1 MRFFIFTF
9 IFLLIVSCAT
19 TPNKEFALQDLA
31 YQNEIKSIQ
40 KDLAN
45 GEFLLKRF
53 DYKNSGRYYLKA
65 IGASQKINYNRGIVA
80 GLNNLGVLTLR
91 TNPEQA
97 LGYFK
102 KALSKCQYSQD
113 KSDCYNNIGFY
124 YLTLKDNQA
133 LDYFEKALKLNKDSE
148 KKYRI
153 LNNIGLYYFNEGQNP
168 KARKLF
174 QKVIKASEKKHYYQL
189 QCKSL
194 LNLGDTFLQ
203 EDKSKAKEYYKSSLD
218 TAHFWEYDLG
228 MLEALKK
235 IISVIGDR
243 HDQSDLYLYYKALAN
258 LHKKFHLEEE
268 YKKDLSILKKIKK

>member
-1 MRFFIFTF
+1 MRFFIYSF

-31 YQNEIKSIQ
+31 YQNEIKIIK

-45 GEFLLKRF
+45 AEFSLRKF
-53 DYKNSGRYYLKA
+53 DYKNSGRFYLKA
-65 IGASQKINYNRGIVA
+65 IDASQKINYNSGIVA

-91 TNPEQA
+91 TNSEQA
-97 LGYFK
+97 LVYFK
-102 KALSKCQYSQD
+102 KALSKCEYSQD
-113 KSDCYNNIGFY
+113 RSDCYNNIGFY
-124 YLTLKDNQA
+124 YLTLKDKQA
-133 LDYFEKALKLNKDSE
+133 LDYFEKALKLNKNSE
-148 KKYRI
+148 KKYHI
-153 LNNIGLYYFNEGQNP
+153 LNNIGLYYFNRGQSS

-174 QKVIKASEKKHYYQL
+174 QKVIKTSEKKHYYQL

-203 EDKSKAKEYYKSSLD
+203 EDKNGAEEYYKSSLD
-218 TAHFWEYDLG
+218 TAHFWEYDIG

-235 IISVIGDR
+235 IIFVIEDR
-243 HDQSDLYLYYKALAN
+243 EDQTDLYLYYKALAN
-258 LHKKFHLEEE
+258 LHKKFHLEEA